1 MPYSGANSPFTGPI
15 GPVKGEHNE
24 KTVTQVP
31 GPKCYQRA
39 RLNRVRATSISTVP
53 QQVAR
58 TRRAMTREDG
68 AEGHSLSGLV

>member
-39 RLNRVRATSISTVP
+39 RLNRVRATYAGTC
-53 QQVAR
+53 
-58 TRRAMTREDG
+58 RERWPG
-68 AEGHSLSGLV
+68 PAGP

>member
-39 RLNRVRATSISTVP
+39 RLNPS
-53 QQVAR
+53 
-58 TRRAMTREDG
+58 RAMTI
-68 AEGHSLSGLV
+68 EGVSHELER